1 MSEKLIARKCIL
13 VAFCLI
19 RLIFYPIEAISV
31 NKVSFKSTTGE
42 ASLKD
47 LIDGN
52 CIDSGSIQDLQRGLI
67 SLNQLE
73 DKMSDF
79 LVGKPVISGV
89 IIKHGDLEE
98 VITITEAQLRGYLA
112 YDTAAMLLEAQAAT
126 GECNLLHNV
135 ALRNS
140 FT

>member
-1 MSEKLIARKCIL
+1 MSEN
-13 VAFCLI
+13 AFTG
-19 RLIFYPIEAISV
+19 LIFNPIEAISV

-126 GECNLLHNV
+126 GKSYV
-135 ALRNS
+135 IKQYVIALRNM
-140 FT
+140 FE

>member
-1 MSEKLIARKCIL
+1 LFEKFSFPNNLVARKNKFGLIL
-13 VAFCLI
+13 N
-19 RLIFYPIEAISV
+19 PIEAISV

-126 GECNLLHNV
+126 GKFKITKCYV
-135 ALRNS
+135 I
-140 FT
+140 

>member
-1 MSEKLIARKCIL
+1 MSENVLTG
-13 VAFCLI
+13 
-19 RLIFYPIEAISV
+19 LIFNPIEAISV

-126 GECNLLHNV
+126 GE
-135 ALRNS
+135 
-140 FT
+140 